1 MADTTAE
8 IASDK
13 PNPSGRRGPSNT
25 RNAYDRRRRLRHI
38 EEWLVVWSLRAAAG
52 ISIVTTIGIVIVLL
66 RQSVGFF
73 GEIPIWEFLGGT
85 TWTPLFKPQN
95 FGVLP
100 LVGGTLLVAGIAGL
114 VSLGLGLGA
123 AIFLSEYAPERVR
136 RVLKPVLEILA
147 GIPTVVYGYFAL
159 TFVTPILREI
169 FPDVII
175 FNALS
180 AGLVMGLMIMPMV
193 STLSEDAMVSVP
205 RSLRNAAYALG
216 STRFEVATKVVVP
229 AALSG
234 IVASF
239 ILAISRAIGETM
251 IVTIAAGHTPNLTWN
266 PLLSVQAMTAFIVQ
280 VAQGETPQG
289 SLEFKTIFA
298 VGLLLFVMTL
308 VMNIFGRWF
317 VGRYRQVYE

>member
-1 MADTTAE
+1 MADTTAK
-8 IASDK
+8 ITPDADVQSDRRI
-13 PNPSGRRGPSNT
+13 PSAT
-25 RNAYDRRRRLRHI
+25 RARVTRRRRLRHL
-38 EEWLVVWSLRAAAG
+38 EEWMVVWSLRAAAAV
-52 ISIVTTIGIVIVLL
+52 SIITTVGIVIVLL
-66 RQSVGFF
+66 RQSLGFF

-85 TWTPLFKPQN
+85 VWTPLFKPQN

-100 LVGGTLLVAGIAGL
+100 LVGGTLLVAGVAGI
-114 VSLGLGLGA
+114 VALGLGLGA
-123 AIFLSEYAPERVR
+123 AIFLSEYAPERLR
-136 RVLKPVLEILA
+136 RILKPILEILA

-159 TFVTPILREI
+159 TFVTPMLQLI
-169 FPDVII
+169 FPDIF

-193 STLSEDAMVSVP
+193 STLSEDAMVAVP

-239 ILAISRAIGETM
+239 ILAISRAVGETM
-251 IVTIAAGHTPNLTWN
+251 IVTIAAGGTPNLTWN
-266 PLLSVQAMTAFIVQ
+266 PLESVQAMTSFIVQ
-280 VAQGETPQG
+280 VALGETPQG

-308 VMNIFGRWF
+308 IMNIFGRWF